1 MRVERLFWDLY
12 KASIEE
18 DVDKVLERYG
28 LGANPTCWR
37 PYGQNES
44 NFGVVENQQSSPIPA
59 LIEKITNGIDAILMR
74 ACIEH
79 EIDPRSEEAP
89 RSIDEALDRFFPD
102 HKNWDLRRQR
112 RELAERLQI
121 LADGPRMETSLVIY
135 DDGEGQAP
143 EDFEAT
149 FLSLLRGNKN
159 DIHFVQGK
167 YNMGGAGAVVFCG
180 RRRYQ
185 LIASKRFDGSGEL
198 GFTLVRRH
206 PLTADEE
213 RRKKATWYEY
223 LIIEGRIPAFICGA
237 LDLGL
242 YNRKFTSGT
251 AIKLYS
257 YDLPSGSR
265 SVISR
270 DLNQSINE
278 YLFNPAL
285 PVFTIDTPKRYPDD
299 RNLERDLYGLKRR
312 LEEDGSR
319 YVDQFFS
326 EEVVDQQIGRIRV
339 TCYVFKPRVEKRTVK
354 ETRETIQREFF
365 KNNMSVLFSV
375 NGQVHGH
382 YRSEFITRSLKFP
395 LLRDYLLVH
404 VDCAELH
411 TEFRNEL
418 FMASRDRL
426 KDGAESRDLRR
437 RLADLL
443 ANGRLKEIHKERKA
457 SITVESGDA
466 EELLRNLTRNLPIRD
481 ELAELLGQTFK
492 LGDKRDG
499 KRKEKARESSRTEP
513 REEPAFSPKRYPS
526 YFKINA
532 KPVNG
537 EVFPMV
543 QVPVGGE
550 RTIRFATDVED
561 QYFDRVQDAGE
572 LQIGLLEPA
581 SNKIGGGDG
590 PGEPTSV
597 ATVLNVVKS
606 SPRDGT
612 IRVVVKPTENVQVG
626 DAIKLQASL
635 SSPERSLEQIF
646 MVRIGAPDKKTNGPK
661 RGDQPDKRLGLP
673 QLHMVYKDES
683 RGKPTWDSLEGTGVS
698 MNHDVVVYPLVEGDT
713 LSAVYI
719 NMDSNALLSHRSKLT
734 KEEAI
739 ATAEKRYVS
748 AVYFHTLFLYT
759 ITKNRKFGIVQQKD
773 EAATEESVEVTDY
786 ISDLFGTFYA
796 QFLLNFD
803 TQELIAALEA

>member
-1 MRVERLFWDLY
+1 MDVEKLFWDLY
-12 KASIEE
+12 KAPIER

-28 LGANPTCWR
+28 LAGNPAHWR

-59 LIEKITNGIDAILMR
+59 LIEKITNGIDAILTR
-74 ACIEH
+74 ACIEQG
-79 EIDPRSEEAP
+79 IDPRSEEAP
-89 RSIDEALDRFFPD
+89 RSIDEALNRFFPN
-102 HKNWDLRRQR
+102 HKNWDLRQQR
-112 RELAERLQI
+112 RQLAERLQI
-121 LADGPRMETSLVIY
+121 LADGPRMETSLVVY

-143 EDFEAT
+143 EDFEDT

-167 YNMGGAGAVVFCG
+167 YNMGGAGAVAFCG

-185 LIASKRFDGSGEL
+185 LIASKRFDGGGEL

-213 RRKKATWYEY
+213 KRKKATWYEY
-223 LIIEGRIPAFICGA
+223 LIIDGRIPAFACGE

-242 YNRKFTSGT
+242 HNRKFTTGT

-285 PVFTIDTPKRYPDD
+285 PVFTIDKAERYPDD

-312 LEEDGSR
+312 LEEDDSR

-326 EEVVDQQIGRIRV
+326 EDLTDHELGRIRV

-382 YRSEFITRSLKFP
+382 YTSEFITRSLKFP
-395 LLRDYLLVH
+395 LLRDYLLIH
-404 VDCAELH
+404 VDCTDIH
-411 TEFRNEL
+411 TEVRNEL

-426 KDGAESRDLRR
+426 KEGAESRSLRR
-437 RLADLL
+437 KLADLL
-443 ANGRLKEIHKERKA
+443 ANGRLKDVHKERKA
-457 SITVESGDA
+457 SITVESNDA

-481 ELAELLGQTFK
+481 ELADLLSQTFK

-499 KRKEKARESSRTEP
+499 KRTEMAKETSKREASEK
-513 REEPAFSPKRYPS
+513 PAFSPKRYPS
-526 YFKINA
+526 YFKIDA

-537 EVFPMV
+537 EEIPMV
-543 QVPVGGE
+543 RVPVGGE
-550 RTIRFATDVED
+550 RTIRFSTDVED

-572 LQIGLLEPA
+572 LQIGLLEPTP
-581 SNKIGGGDG
+581 NETEGGDR
-590 PGEPTSV
+590 PAEPRSV
-597 ATVLNVVKS
+597 ETVLNVVKS
-606 SPRDGT
+606 SPRDGM
-612 IRVVVKPTENVQVG
+612 IRVLVKPTEEVKVG

-635 SSPERSLEQIF
+635 SSPERTLEQIF
-646 MVRIGAPDKKTNGPK
+646 MVRIAAREKKTSDPK
-661 RGDQPDKRLGLP
+661 KGDQPDNRLGLP

-683 RGKPTWDSLEGTGVS
+683 RGKPTWDGLEETGIS

-719 NMDSNALLSHRSKLT
+719 NMDSNALLSHRAKLT

-759 ITKNRKFGIVQQKD
+759 ITKNRKYGIVQQKGE
-773 EAATEESVEVTDY
+773 EAGEENVDVTDY